1 MLTNALAHNALPGVC
16 LVPVL
21 HTPRSFGSVQ
31 SMAVGLKE
39 LAEFVSEVAPTV
51 SKYWTTAGERRLQ
64 VVCGG
69 CCIVFVRACV
79 IVLSMCDAAP
89 AGWSGAAA
97 PCIKME
103 TWRTAEC
110 CCTLAVAAVSQ
121 QAECPGLMH

>member
-1 MLTNALAHNALPGVC
+1 MLARYVLPH
-16 LVPVL
+16 VL
-21 HTPRSFGSVQ
+21 LWFMFSGSCPPWSLQ

-79 IVLSMCDAAP
+79 IVLSMCDTAP